1 MTILSGKILEEIK
14 TYGISLEEPHK
25 TTLREVIKEF
35 QEKDYS
41 EEWIFEAVQEI
52 KDTEN
57 FDKDYLLSDGFAA
70 IIEERMKEE
79 EKVAEPEP
87 EPKPEPKPNC
97 QKITVRGD
105 WVDYCHFARDRYP
118 EVFKIYKA
126 AAAGK
131 NYGFTSSPNPYSDLL
146 TKIFEEMGYKV
157 NWIYEEWVNP
167 NKEQKKEAA
176 AAAETAAEPKKQE
189 APHYEFEES
198 DDNKNKTK
206 RQTELAEKY
215 RGDKEITEL
224 LSI

>member
-1 MTILSGKILEEIK
+1 MTRLSDKILEKIK
-14 TYGISLEEPHK
+14 VYGISLEEPNK
-25 TTLREVIKEF
+25 SILREVIKEF
-35 QEKDYS
+35 QEKDYP
-41 EEWIFEAVQEI
+41 EEWIYEAVQEI

-57 FDKDYLLSDGFAA
+57 FDKDYLLSDDFAA

-79 EKVAEPEP
+79 EKVVEP
-87 EPKPEPKPNC
+87 EPKPEPNH

-105 WVDYCHFARDRYP
+105 WVDYCHFARDNYP

-146 TKIFEEMGYKV
+146 TKTFEEMGYKV

-167 NKEQKKEAA
+167 NKEQKKEVA
-176 AAAETAAEPKKQE
+176 AAAETTAEPKKQKV
-189 APHYEFEES
+189 PNYEFGEL

-206 RQTELAEKY
+206 RQAELAEKY

-224 LSI
+224 LSN

>member
-1 MTILSGKILEEIK
+1 MTILSDKILEKIK
-14 TYGISLEEPHK
+14 VYGISLEEPHK

-35 QEKDYS
+35 QEKDYP

-57 FDKDYLLSDGFAA
+57 FDKDYLLSDDFAA

-79 EKVAEPEP
+79 EKVVEP
-87 EPKPEPKPNC
+87 EPKPEPKPNG

-105 WVDYCHFARDRYP
+105 WVDYCHFARDNYP
-118 EVFKIYKA
+118 EVFKVYKA

-146 TKIFEEMGYKV
+146 TKTFEKMGYQV

-176 AAAETAAEPKKQE
+176 AAAETTAEPKKQKV
-189 APHYEFEES
+189 PNYEFGEL
-198 DDNKNKTK
+198 DDNKNKSK
-206 RQTELAEKY
+206 RQAELAEKY

-224 LSI
+224 LST

>member
-1 MTILSGKILEEIK
+1 MTILSDKVLENIK
-14 TYGISLEEPHK
+14 AYGISLEEPNK
-25 TTLREVIKEF
+25 SILREVIKEF
-35 QEKDYS
+35 QEKDYP
-41 EEWIFEAVQEI
+41 EEWIYEAVQEI

-57 FDKDYLLSDGFAA
+57 FDKDYLLSDDFAA

-79 EKVAEPEP
+79 EKVGEP
-87 EPKPEPKPNC
+87 EPKPESKPNG

-131 NYGFTSSPNPYSDLL
+131 NYGFSSSPNPYSDLL
-146 TKIFEEMGYKV
+146 TKTFEEMGYQV

-167 NKEQKKEAA
+167 NKEQKKEVA
-176 AAAETAAEPKKQE
+176 AAAETAAEPKKQKV
-189 APHYEFEES
+189 PHYDFGEL
-198 DDNKNKTK
+198 DDNKNKSK
-206 RQTELAEKY
+206 RQAELAEKY

-224 LSI
+224 LST

>member
-1 MTILSGKILEEIK
+1 MTILSGKVLEEIK
-14 TYGISLEEPHK
+14 AYGISLEEPNK
-25 TTLREVIKEF
+25 SILREVIKEF

-57 FDKDYLLSDGFAA
+57 FDKDYLLSDDFAA

-79 EKVAEPEP
+79 EKVVEP
-87 EPKPEPKPNC
+87 EPKPNG
-97 QKITVRGD
+97 QKITIRGD

-118 EVFKIYKA
+118 EVFKVYKA

-131 NYGFTSSPNPYSDLL
+131 NYGFSSSPNPYSDLL
-146 TKIFEEMGYKV
+146 TKIFEEMGYQV

-167 NKEQKKEAA
+167 NKEEKKEAA
-176 AAAETAAEPKKQE
+176 AAAETTAEPKKQE
-189 APHYEFEES
+189 VPHYEFDDL

-206 RQTELAEKY
+206 RQAELAEKY

-224 LSI
+224 LST

>member
-1 MTILSGKILEEIK
+1 MTILSGKVLEEIK
-14 TYGISLEEPHK
+14 AYGISLEEPNK
-25 TTLREVIKEF
+25 SILREVIREY

-57 FDKDYLLSDGFAA
+57 FDKDYLLSDDFAA

-79 EKVAEPEP
+79 EKVVEP
-87 EPKPEPKPNC
+87 EPKPAPNG

-118 EVFKIYKA
+118 EVFKVYKA

-131 NYGFTSSPNPYSDLL
+131 NYGFSSSPNPYSDLL
-146 TKIFEEMGYKV
+146 TKIFEEMGYQV
-157 NWIYEEWVNP
+157 DWIYEEWVNP
-167 NKEQKKEAA
+167 NKEEKKEAA
-176 AAAETAAEPKKQE
+176 AAAETTAEPKKQKV
-189 APHYEFEES
+189 PHYDFGEL

-206 RQTELAEKY
+206 RQAELAEKY

-224 LSI
+224 LST

>member
-1 MTILSGKILEEIK
+1 MTILSDKVLENIK
-14 TYGISLEEPHK
+14 AYGISLEEPNK
-25 TTLREVIKEF
+25 SILRETIKEF
-35 QEKDYS
+35 QEKDYP
-41 EEWIFEAVQEI
+41 EEWIYEAVQEI

-57 FDKDYLLSDGFAA
+57 FDKDYLLSDDFAA

-87 EPKPEPKPNC
+87 KPEPKPNG

-118 EVFKIYKA
+118 EVFKVYKA

-146 TKIFEEMGYKV
+146 TKIFEEMGYQV

-176 AAAETAAEPKKQE
+176 AAAETTAEPKKQE
-189 APHYEFEES
+189 VPFYDFGEL
-198 DDNKNKTK
+198 DDNKNKSK
-206 RQTELAEKY
+206 RQAELAEKY

-224 LSI
+224 LST

>member
-1 MTILSGKILEEIK
+1 MTILSGKVLEEIK
-14 TYGISLEEPHK
+14 AYGISLEEPNK
-25 TTLREVIKEF
+25 SILREVIREY
-35 QEKDYS
+35 QEKDYP

-57 FDKDYLLSDGFAA
+57 FDKDYLLSDDFAA

-79 EKVAEPEP
+79 EKVVEPEPEP
-87 EPKPEPKPNC
+87 EPKPNG

-118 EVFKIYKA
+118 EVFKVYKA

-131 NYGFTSSPNPYSDLL
+131 NYGFSSSPNPYSDLL
-146 TKIFEEMGYKV
+146 TKIFEEMGYQV

-167 NKEQKKEAA
+167 NKEQKKEVA
-176 AAAETAAEPKKQE
+176 AAAETTAEPKKQKVPFYDFGE
-189 APHYEFEES
+189 L

-206 RQTELAEKY
+206 RQAELAEKY

-224 LSI
+224 LST

>member
-14 TYGISLEEPHK
+14 AYGISLEEPNK
-25 TTLREVIKEF
+25 SILREVIKEF

-79 EKVAEPEP
+79 EKVTEPEP
-87 EPKPEPKPNC
+87 EPEPKPNC

-146 TKIFEEMGYKV
+146 TKIFEEMGYQV

-167 NKEQKKEAA
+167 NKEEKKEAA
-176 AAAETAAEPKKQE
+176 AAAAEPKKQKIT
-189 APHYEFEES
+189 HYDFGEL

-224 LSI
+224 LST

>member
-1 MTILSGKILEEIK
+1 MTRLNNEILEKIK
-14 TYGISLEEPHK
+14 AYGISLEEPNK
-25 TTLREVIKEF
+25 SILRETIKEF
-35 QEKDYS
+35 QEKDYP
-41 EEWIFEAVQEI
+41 EKWIFEAVQEI

-57 FDKDYLLSDGFAA
+57 FDKDYLLSDDFAA
-70 IIEERMKEE
+70 IIEERMREE

-87 EPKPEPKPNC
+87 EPKSNY

-118 EVFKIYKA
+118 EVFKVYKA

-167 NKEQKKEAA
+167 NKVQKEEAA
-176 AAAETAAEPKKQE
+176 AAEPKKQE
-189 APHYEFEES
+189 ITPCEFGEL
-198 DDNKNKTK
+198 DDNKNITK
-206 RQTELAEKY
+206 RQAELSEKY
-215 RGDKEITEL
+215 RGDKEMVEL

>member
-1 MTILSGKILEEIK
+1 MTRLSDKILEKIK
-14 TYGISLEEPHK
+14 AYGISLEEPNK
-25 TTLREVIKEF
+25 SILREVIKEF

-57 FDKDYLLSDGFAA
+57 FDKDYLLSDDFAA

-87 EPKPEPKPNC
+87 KPEPKPNG

-118 EVFKIYKA
+118 EVFKVYKA

-131 NYGFTSSPNPYSDLL
+131 NYGFSSSPNPYSDLL
-146 TKIFEEMGYKV
+146 TKIFEEMGYQV

-167 NKEQKKEAA
+167 NKEEKKEVAA
-176 AAAETAAEPKKQE
+176 AAEPKKQE
-189 APHYEFEES
+189 VPSYDFGEL

-206 RQTELAEKY
+206 RQAELAEKY

-224 LSI
+224 LST

>member
-1 MTILSGKILEEIK
+1 MTILSDKVLENIK
-14 TYGISLEEPHK
+14 AYGISLEEPNK
-25 TTLREVIKEF
+25 SILREVIKEF
-35 QEKDYS
+35 QEKDYP
-41 EEWIFEAVQEI
+41 EEWIYEAVQEI

-57 FDKDYLLSDGFAA
+57 FDKDYLLSNDFAA
-70 IIEERMKEE
+70 IIEERMKED
-79 EKVAEPEP
+79 EKVAEP

-105 WVDYCHFARDRYP
+105 WVDYCHFARDNYP

-131 NYGFTSSPNPYSDLL
+131 NYGFSSSPNPYSDLL
-146 TKIFEEMGYKV
+146 TKIFEEMGYQV

-167 NKEQKKEAA
+167 NKEEKKEVAA
-176 AAAETAAEPKKQE
+176 AAAEPKKQE
-189 APHYEFEES
+189 VPHYEFGEL

-206 RQTELAEKY
+206 RQAELAEKY

-224 LSI
+224 LST

>member
-1 MTILSGKILEEIK
+1 MTRLNDEILEKIK
-14 TYGISLEEPHK
+14 AYGISLEEPHK

-70 IIEERMKEE
+70 IIEERMREE

-105 WVDYCHFARDRYP
+105 WVDYCHFARDNYP

-176 AAAETAAEPKKQE
+176 AAAETAAEAKKQE

-206 RQTELAEKY
+206 RQAELAEKY

>member
-14 TYGISLEEPHK
+14 AYGISLEEPNK

-41 EEWIFEAVQEI
+41 EEWIYEAVQEI

-57 FDKDYLLSDGFAA
+57 FDKDYLLSDDFAA
-70 IIEERMKEE
+70 IIEERMREE
-79 EKVAEPEP
+79 EKVVEP
-87 EPKPEPKPNC
+87 EPKPNG

-105 WVDYCHFARDRYP
+105 WVDYCHFARDNYP

-146 TKIFEEMGYKV
+146 TKIFEEMGYRV

-167 NKEQKKEAA
+167 NKEQEKEVAA
-176 AAAETAAEPKKQE
+176 AAAAAEPKKQKIT
-189 APHYEFEES
+189 HYEFEEL

>member
-1 MTILSGKILEEIK
+1 MTILSDKVLENIK
-14 TYGISLEEPHK
+14 AYGISLEEPNK
-25 TTLREVIKEF
+25 SILREVIKEF
-35 QEKDYS
+35 QEKDYP
-41 EEWIFEAVQEI
+41 EEWIYEAVQEI

-57 FDKDYLLSDGFAA
+57 FDKDYLLSDDFAA

-87 EPKPEPKPNC
+87 KPEPKPNG
-97 QKITVRGD
+97 QKITVHGD

-118 EVFKIYKA
+118 EVFKVYKA

-146 TKIFEEMGYKV
+146 TKIFEEMGYQV

-167 NKEQKKEAA
+167 NKEQKKEVA
-176 AAAETAAEPKKQE
+176 AAAETTAEPKKQE
-189 APHYEFEES
+189 VPFYDFGEL
-198 DDNKNKTK
+198 DDNKNKSK
-206 RQTELAEKY
+206 RQAELAEKY

-224 LSI
+224 LST

>member
-1 MTILSGKILEEIK
+1 MTILSGKVLEEIK
-14 TYGISLEEPHK
+14 AYGISLEEPNK
-25 TTLREVIKEF
+25 SILREVIREY
-35 QEKDYS
+35 QEKDYP

-57 FDKDYLLSDGFAA
+57 FDKDYLLSDDFAA

-79 EKVAEPEP
+79 EKVVEP
-87 EPKPEPKPNC
+87 EPKPEPKPNG

-118 EVFKIYKA
+118 EVFKVYKA

-131 NYGFTSSPNPYSDLL
+131 NYGFSSSPNPYSDLL
-146 TKIFEEMGYKV
+146 TKIFEEMGYEV

-167 NKEQKKEAA
+167 NKEEKKEAPA
-176 AAAETAAEPKKQE
+176 AAEPKKQE
-189 APHYEFEES
+189 VPFYDFGEL

-206 RQTELAEKY
+206 RQAELAEKY

-224 LSI
+224 LST

>member
-1 MTILSGKILEEIK
+1 MTILSDKILEEIK
-14 TYGISLEEPHK
+14 AYGISLEEPNK
-25 TTLREVIKEF
+25 SILREVIKEF

-57 FDKDYLLSDGFAA
+57 FDKDYLLSDDFAA

-87 EPKPEPKPNC
+87 KPEPKPNG

-118 EVFKIYKA
+118 EVFKVYKA

-146 TKIFEEMGYKV
+146 TKIFEEMGYQV

-167 NKEQKKEAA
+167 NKEEKKEVAA
-176 AAAETAAEPKKQE
+176 AAEPKKQE
-189 APHYEFEES
+189 VPSYDFGEL

-206 RQTELAEKY
+206 RQAELAEKY

-224 LSI
+224 LST

>member
-1 MTILSGKILEEIK
+1 MTILSDKILEKIK
-14 TYGISLEEPHK
+14 VYGISLEEPNK
-25 TTLREVIKEF
+25 SILREVIKEF
-35 QEKDYS
+35 QDKDYS
-41 EEWIFEAVQEI
+41 EEWIYEAVQEI

-57 FDKDYLLSDGFAA
+57 FDKDYLLSDDFAA

-87 EPKPEPKPNC
+87 EPKPEPEPNC

-105 WVDYCHFARDRYP
+105 WVDYCHFARDNYP

-167 NKEQKKEAA
+167 NKEQKKEVA
-176 AAAETAAEPKKQE
+176 AAAETAAEPKKQKITQ
-189 APHYEFEES
+189 YEFGEL

-215 RGDKEITEL
+215 RGDKEIVEL
-224 LSI
+224 LSN

>member
-1 MTILSGKILEEIK
+1 MTILSGKVLEEIK
-14 TYGISLEEPHK
+14 AYGISLEEPNK
-25 TTLREVIKEF
+25 SILRETIKEF

-57 FDKDYLLSDGFAA
+57 FDKDYLLSDDFAA

-79 EKVAEPEP
+79 EKVVEP
-87 EPKPEPKPNC
+87 EPKPNG
-97 QKITVRGD
+97 QKITIRGD

-118 EVFKIYKA
+118 EVFKVYKA

-131 NYGFTSSPNPYSDLL
+131 NYGFSSSPNPYSDLL
-146 TKIFEEMGYKV
+146 TKIFEEMGYQV

-167 NKEQKKEAA
+167 NKEQKKEVA
-176 AAAETAAEPKKQE
+176 AAAETTAEPKKPE
-189 APHYEFEES
+189 VPFYDFGEL

-206 RQTELAEKY
+206 RQAELAEKY

-224 LSI
+224 LST

>member
-1 MTILSGKILEEIK
+1 MTILSDKVLENIK
-14 TYGISLEEPHK
+14 AYGISLEEPNK
-25 TTLREVIKEF
+25 SILREVIKEF
-35 QEKDYS
+35 QEKDYP
-41 EEWIFEAVQEI
+41 EEWIYEAVQEI

-57 FDKDYLLSDGFAA
+57 FDKDYLLSNDFAA

-79 EKVAEPEP
+79 EKVVEP
-87 EPKPEPKPNC
+87 EPKPEPKPNG

-105 WVDYCHFARDRYP
+105 WVDYCHFARDNYP

-146 TKIFEEMGYKV
+146 TKIFEEMGYQV

-176 AAAETAAEPKKQE
+176 AAAETTAEPKKQKV
-189 APHYEFEES
+189 PNYEFGEL
-198 DDNKNKTK
+198 DDNKNKSK
-206 RQTELAEKY
+206 RQAELAEKY

-224 LSI
+224 LST

>member
-1 MTILSGKILEEIK
+1 MTILSDKILEKIK
-14 TYGISLEEPHK
+14 VYGISLEEPNK

-35 QEKDYS
+35 QEKDYP

-57 FDKDYLLSDGFAA
+57 FDKDYLLSDDFAA

-87 EPKPEPKPNC
+87 EPKPEPEPNC

-105 WVDYCHFARDRYP
+105 WVDYCHFARDNYP

-146 TKIFEEMGYKV
+146 TKIFEEMGYSV

-167 NKEQKKEAA
+167 NKEQKKEV
-176 AAAETAAEPKKQE
+176 AAAETAAELKKQKT
-189 APHYEFEES
+189 PHYEFGEL

-215 RGDKEITEL
+215 RGDKEIAEL
-224 LSI
+224 LSN

>member
-1 MTILSGKILEEIK
+1 MTRLSDKILEKIK
-14 TYGISLEEPHK
+14 VYGISLEEPNK

-35 QEKDYS
+35 QEKDYP

-57 FDKDYLLSDGFAA
+57 FDKDYLLSDDFAA
-70 IIEERMKEE
+70 IIEERMREE
-79 EKVAEPEP
+79 EKVV

-105 WVDYCHFARDRYP
+105 WVDYCHFARDNYS

-146 TKIFEEMGYKV
+146 TKIFEEMGYRV

-167 NKEQKKEAA
+167 NKEEKKEAA
-176 AAAETAAEPKKQE
+176 AAAETTAEPKKQE
-189 APHYEFEES
+189 VPFYDFGEL

-215 RGDKEITEL
+215 RGNKEITEL

>member
-1 MTILSGKILEEIK
+1 MTILSDKILEKIK
-14 TYGISLEEPHK
+14 AYGISLEEPNK

-57 FDKDYLLSDGFAA
+57 FDKDYLLSDDFAA
-70 IIEERMKEE
+70 IIEERMREE

-105 WVDYCHFARDRYP
+105 WVDYCHFARDNYP

-146 TKIFEEMGYKV
+146 TKTFEEMGYKV

-176 AAAETAAEPKKQE
+176 AAETTAEPKKQE
-189 APHYEFEES
+189 IPHYEFGEL

-206 RQTELAEKY
+206 RQTELTEKY

>member
-14 TYGISLEEPHK
+14 AYGISLEEPNK
-25 TTLREVIKEF
+25 SILRETIREY
-35 QEKDYS
+35 QEKDYP
-41 EEWIFEAVQEI
+41 EEWIYEAVQEI

-57 FDKDYLLSDGFAA
+57 FDKDYLLSDDFAA

-87 EPKPEPKPNC
+87 KPEPKPNG

-118 EVFKIYKA
+118 EVFKVYKA

-131 NYGFTSSPNPYSDLL
+131 NYGFSSSPNPYSDLL
-146 TKIFEEMGYKV
+146 TKIFEEMGYQV

-176 AAAETAAEPKKQE
+176 AAPETAAEPKKQE
-189 APHYEFEES
+189 TPHYEFDEL

>member
-1 MTILSGKILEEIK
+1 MTILSDKVLENIK
-14 TYGISLEEPHK
+14 AYGISLEEPNK
-25 TTLREVIKEF
+25 SILREVIKEF

-41 EEWIFEAVQEI
+41 EEWIYEAVQEI

-57 FDKDYLLSDGFAA
+57 FDKDYLLSDDFAA

-79 EKVAEPEP
+79 EKVVES
-87 EPKPEPKPNC
+87 KPEPKPNG

-105 WVDYCHFARDRYP
+105 WVDYCHFARDNYP
-118 EVFKIYKA
+118 EVFKVYKA

-146 TKIFEEMGYKV
+146 TKIFEEMGYQV

-167 NKEQKKEAA
+167 NKEQKKEVA
-176 AAAETAAEPKKQE
+176 AAAETTAEPKKQE
-189 APHYEFEES
+189 VPFYDFGEL

-206 RQTELAEKY
+206 RQAELAEKY

-224 LSI
+224 LST

>member
-1 MTILSGKILEEIK
+1 MTILSDKILEEIK
-14 TYGISLEEPHK
+14 AYGISLEEPHK

-35 QEKDYS
+35 QEKDYP

-57 FDKDYLLSDGFAA
+57 FDKNYLLSDDFAA

-79 EKVAEPEP
+79 EKVA

-105 WVDYCHFARDRYP
+105 WVDYCHFARDNYP

-146 TKIFEEMGYKV
+146 TKIFEEMGYRV

-167 NKEQKKEAA
+167 NKEQKEEAA
-176 AAAETAAEPKKQE
+176 AVPETAAEPKKQKT
-189 APHYEFEES
+189 AHYEFDEL

>member
-14 TYGISLEEPHK
+14 AYGISLEEPNK
-25 TTLREVIKEF
+25 SILREVIKEF

-41 EEWIFEAVQEI
+41 EEWIYEAVQEI

-57 FDKDYLLSDGFAA
+57 FDKDYLLSDDFAA

-79 EKVAEPEP
+79 EKVAEPK
-87 EPKPEPKPNC
+87 PKPEPKPNG

-105 WVDYCHFARDRYP
+105 WVDYCHFARDNYP
-118 EVFKIYKA
+118 EVFKVYKA

-146 TKIFEEMGYKV
+146 TKIFEEMGYSV

-167 NKEQKKEAA
+167 NKEQKKEVA
-176 AAAETAAEPKKQE
+176 AAAETTAEPKKQE
-189 APHYEFEES
+189 VPFYDFGEL

>member
-1 MTILSGKILEEIK
+1 MTILSDKILEKIK
-14 TYGISLEEPHK
+14 AYGISLEEPNK

-35 QEKDYS
+35 QEKDYP

-57 FDKDYLLSDGFAA
+57 FDKDYLLSDDFAA
-70 IIEERMKEE
+70 IIEERMSEE

-105 WVDYCHFARDRYP
+105 WVDYCHFARDNYP

-146 TKIFEEMGYKV
+146 TKIFEEMGYSV
-157 NWIYEEWVNP
+157 NWIFVEWNP
-167 NKEQKKEAA
+167 KMN
-176 AAAETAAEPKKQE
+176 
-189 APHYEFEES
+189 
-198 DDNKNKTK
+198 
-206 RQTELAEKY
+206 
-215 RGDKEITEL
+215 
-224 LSI
+224 